1 MLRNSLNKSER
12 LKSTRLI
19 GELVSSGNSFIV
31 MPLKTYWKITTNTDH
46 YRRAQIAVIVPSKN
60 FKRSIDRNL
69 IKRRM
74 REAYRINKH
83 DLYQY
88 LSVHNLQLMFVLL
101 YLPRTIYSFRQIEES
116 IKKIIGTFIDQF
128 RSQDTSN
135 YSNQR

>member
-1 MLRNSLNKSER
+1 MLRNSLKKSER

-19 GELVSSGNSFIV
+19 GELVSSGHSFIV
-31 MPLKTYWKITTNTDH
+31 MPFKTYWKISTNTDH
-46 YRRAQIAVIVPSKN
+46 DRQARIAVIVPSKN
-60 FKRSIDRNL
+60 FKRSVDRNL

-83 DLYQY
+83 NLYQY

-101 YLPRTIYSFRQIEES
+101 YLPRTIYSFQQIEES
-116 IKKIIGTFIDQF
+116 VKKIIGTFIDQL

-135 YSNQR
+135 YSNLR